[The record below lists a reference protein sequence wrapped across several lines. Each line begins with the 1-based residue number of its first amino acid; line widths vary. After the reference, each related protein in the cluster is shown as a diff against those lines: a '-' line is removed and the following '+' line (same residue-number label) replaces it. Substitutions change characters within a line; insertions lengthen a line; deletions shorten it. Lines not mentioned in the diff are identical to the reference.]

1 MDNSSYDFDINNYS
15 DIELFQFF
23 GIPQNS
29 TEGSIVA
36 HIDSVIIKYNIQS
49 PNNDLEYEFL
59 QFLEK
64 SKKKL
69 VNYSKRNP
77 PIQLKPTNYDVI
89 QSQNVIQEANHSVT
103 ARKVVPVVNM
113 NSYDFPTGVINPIEK
128 RVITKIINIDSLFRE
143 NYDAT
148 NSTNFTWI
156 LPNPLNN
163 VVSMNIVA
171 LELPNVWYT
180 VSSKNN
186 TNKFAIW
193 LYNVAGQADAGR
205 LIELPDGNYMADS
218 FALALN
224 NYFQNAKSGLDFL
237 IASVD
242 PITTRTTI
250 RARDSTVDVPSS
262 PAPYNIADAK
272 YSPNFYFI
280 VQFDNLDISTPPA
293 KIAASNPSNTLNLTN
308 LKTTLGWFMGFRKQS
323 YVVTQIHRFVDNTSY
338 SGKSVTYR
346 GFLQSESSYGSSL
359 HNYVFVE
366 INDYNKNFI
375 TDSVVSITNN
385 AYIGN
390 NIIARI
396 HITSGSNNIVFNNTA
411 DLIFKMREYLG
422 PVNIKRLAIRLLNKF
437 GEPIDLN
444 NNDFS
449 LALEFKILY

>member
-1 MDNSSYDFDINNYS
+1 MNSYDFDINSYS
-15 DIELFQFF
+15 DLELFRFF
-23 GIPQNS
+23 EIPQNS
-29 TEGSIVA
+29 TSESIIA
-36 HIDSVIIKYNIQS
+36 HINSVAVNYNIQY
-49 PNNDLEYEFL
+49 PKNKVEQDFL
-59 QFLEK
+59 QFLDNAK
-64 SKKKL
+64 VKL

-77 PIQLKPTNYDVI
+77 AVQLKPTNYDVI
-89 QSQNVIQEANHSVT
+89 QSQNVIQEQNHSVT
-103 ARKVVPVVNM
+103 AQKVIPIVNTNQYNYPV
-113 NSYDFPTGVINPIEK
+113 GVINPIEK
-128 RVITKIINIDSLFRE
+128 RVVTKIINIDSLFRE
-143 NYDAT
+143 NYDTT

-163 VVSMNIVA
+163 IVSMNIVA

-186 TNKFAIW
+186 SNKFLIW
-193 LYNVAGQADAGR
+193 LYNIKGQADSAR

-218 FALALN
+218 FASTLN
-224 NYFQNAKSGLDFL
+224 NYFQNVKTGLDFL
-237 IASVD
+237 IAVVD
-242 PITTRTTI
+242 PITTKTTI
-250 RARDSTVDVPSS
+250 RVRDVIVDIPNS
-262 PAPYNIADAK
+262 PAPYNIADSK
-272 YSPNFYFI
+272 HSPNFYFI
-280 VQFDNLDISTPPA
+280 VQFDNFDVNNPPDQT
-293 KIAASNPSNTLNLTN
+293 KPQPSSIINLQ
-308 LKTTLGWFMGFRKQS
+308 TTIGWFMGFRKPL
-323 YVVTQIHRFVDNTSY
+323 YTVTKINTFVDNVNY
-338 SGKSVTYR
+338 SGKSVLYR

-375 TDSVVSITNN
+375 TDSVVSITNR

-396 HITSGSNNIVFNNTA
+396 NVNSGSNSIVFNNTA

-422 PVNIKRLAIRLLNKF
+422 PVNINRLAIRLLNKF

>member
-1 MDNSSYDFDINNYS
+1 MNSYDFDINSYT
-15 DIELFQFF
+15 DAELFRFF
-23 GIPQNS
+23 DIPQNS
-29 TEGSIVA
+29 TGESIIA
-36 HIDSVIIKYNIQS
+36 HIDSVVVRYNIRNPKNEVEQ
-49 PNNDLEYEFL
+49 DFL
-59 QFLEK
+59 QFLEN
-64 SKKKL
+64 SKTKL

-89 QSQNVIQEANHSVT
+89 QSQNLIQEANHSVT
-103 ARKVVPVVNM
+103 AQKVVPVVNT
-113 NSYDFPTGVINPIEK
+113 NPYDFPTGVINPIEK
-128 RVITKIINIDSLFRE
+128 RVVTKIINIDSLFRE

-148 NSTNFTWI
+148 NSTNFSWV

-186 TNKFAIW
+186 SNKFVIW
-193 LYNVAGQADAGR
+193 LYNVKGQIDRGH
-205 LIELPDGNYMADS
+205 LIELPNGNYMSDT
-218 FALALN
+218 FALTLN
-224 NYFQNAKSGLDFL
+224 NYFQNVKNGLEFL
-237 IASVD
+237 VAVID
-242 PITTRTTI
+242 PITTKTTI
-250 RARDSTVDVPSS
+250 RARDSTVDSPLS
-262 PAPYNIADAK
+262 PAPYNTNDSK

-280 VQFDNLDISTPPA
+280 LAFNNFDITTPPVQD
-293 KIAASNPSNTLNLTN
+293 AALVANNSNLTN
-308 LKTTLGWFMGFRKQS
+308 LQTTLGWFMGFRKPS
-323 YVVTQIHRFVDNTSY
+323 NIVTQINTFVDNVSFA
-338 SGKSVTYR
+338 GKSVVYL

-375 TDSVVSITNN
+375 TDSVVSMTNN

-396 HITSGSNNIVFNNTA
+396 HITSGSNNVVFNNTA

-437 GEPIDLN
+437 GDPIDLN

>member
-1 MDNSSYDFDINNYS
+1 MSSYDFDINNYT

-29 TEGSIVA
+29 TRESIISHICSIV
-36 HIDSVIIKYNIQS
+36 NGIQH
-49 PNNDLEYEFL
+49 PKNDTERDFL
-59 QFLEK
+59 LFLESAK
-64 SKKKL
+64 TKL
-69 VNYSKRNP
+69 TNYAKRNP
-77 PIQLKPTNYDVI
+77 PIQLKPTNYDII
-89 QSQNVIQEANHSVT
+89 QSQSVIQEPNHSVT
-103 ARKVVPVVNM
+103 AQKVVPIVNT
-113 NSYDFPTGVINPIEK
+113 NEYNYPVGVINPIEK
-128 RVITKIINIDSLFRE
+128 RVVTKIINVDSLFRE

-148 NSTNFTWI
+148 NSTNFAWV

-186 TNKFAIW
+186 SNKFVIW
-193 LYNVAGQADAGR
+193 LYNIKGQIDRGQ

-218 FALALN
+218 FALTLN
-224 NYFQNAKSGLDFL
+224 NYFQNVKNGLEFL
-237 IASVD
+237 VAVID
-242 PITTRTTI
+242 PITTKTTI
-250 RARDSTVDVPSS
+250 RARDSTVDLPNSPS
-262 PAPYNIADAK
+262 PYNTSDSR

-280 VQFDNLDISTPPA
+280 LAFNNFDVTTPPA
-293 KIAASNPSNTLNLTN
+293 QDASSTVANSNLTN
-308 LKTTLGWFMGFRKQS
+308 LQTTLGWFMGFRKPS
-323 YVVTQIHRFVDNTSY
+323 YMVTHINTFIDNVSFA
-338 SGKSVTYR
+338 GKSAVYR

-375 TDSVVSITNN
+375 TDSVVSLTNH

-396 HITSGSNNIVFNNTA
+396 HITSGSNNIVFNNTS

>member
-1 MDNSSYDFDINNYS
+1 MNSYDFDINNYT
-15 DIELFQFF
+15 DLELFRFF
-23 GIPQNS
+23 DIPQNS
-29 TEGSIVA
+29 TGESIVA
-36 HIDSVIIKYNIQS
+36 HIDSVIVGYNIKNPSNQV
-49 PNNDLEYEFL
+49 EREFREFL
-59 QFLEK
+59 ENAK
-64 SKKKL
+64 TKL

-89 QSQNVIQEANHSVT
+89 QSQSVIQEANHSVT
-103 ARKVVPVVNM
+103 AQKVVPVVNT
-113 NSYDFPTGVINPIEK
+113 NPYDFPTGVINPIEK
-128 RVITKIINIDSLFRE
+128 RVVTKIINIDSLFRE

-186 TNKFAIW
+186 SNKFVIW
-193 LYNVAGQADAGR
+193 LYNITGRADVGR
-205 LIELPDGNYMADS
+205 LIELPDGNYMADAFS
-218 FALALN
+218 RALN
-224 NYFQNAKSGLDFL
+224 NYFQSVKGGLDL
-237 IASVD
+237 LVAVVD
-242 PITTRTTI
+242 PITTKTTI
-250 RARDSTVDVPSS
+250 RVRDATIDLPNA
-262 PAPYNIADAK
+262 PAPYNKIDPL
-272 YSPNFYFI
+272 YSPNFYFT
-280 VQFDNLDISTPPA
+280 VVFDNFDVSKPPDGSSVT
-293 KIAASNPSNTLNLTN
+293 IANLQ
-308 LKTTLGWFMGFRKQS
+308 TTLGWFMGFRKSS
-323 YVVTQIHRFVDNTSY
+323 YTVTQINTFADNVSFA
-338 SGKSVTYR
+338 GKSVVYK

-375 TDSVVSITNN
+375 TDSVVSITNR

-396 HITSGSNNIVFNNTA
+396 HVTSGSNNIVFNNTA

>member
-1 MDNSSYDFDINNYS
+1 MNSSDYDFDINNYT

-29 TEGSIVA
+29 TEESIIS
-36 HIDSVIIKYNIQS
+36 HIYSITSGIQY
-49 PNNDLEYEFL
+49 PKNDTERDFL
-59 QFLEK
+59 LFLESAK
-64 SKKKL
+64 TKL
-69 VNYSKRNP
+69 TNYSKRNP
-77 PIQLKPTNYDVI
+77 PIQLKPTNYDII
-89 QSQNVIQEANHSVT
+89 QSQSVIQEPNHSVT
-103 ARKVVPVVNM
+103 AQKVVPIINTNEYNYPV
-113 NSYDFPTGVINPIEK
+113 GVINPIEK
-128 RVITKIINIDSLFRE
+128 RVITKIINVDSLFRE

-148 NSTNFTWI
+148 NSTNFTWV

-186 TNKFAIW
+186 SNKFVIW
-193 LYNVAGQADAGR
+193 LYNVKGQSDRGQ

-218 FALALN
+218 FALTLN
-224 NYFQNAKSGLDFL
+224 NYFQNIKNGLEFL
-237 IASVD
+237 VAIID
-242 PITTRTTI
+242 PITTKTTI
-250 RARDSTVDVPSS
+250 RVRDSTVDSPNS
-262 PAPYNIADAK
+262 PAPYNASDSR
-272 YSPNFYFI
+272 YSPNFYFTL
-280 VQFDNLDISTPPA
+280 VFDNFDATVPPNQTST
-293 KIAASNPSNTLNLTN
+293 IITNNLQ
-308 LKTTLGWFMGFRKQS
+308 TTLGWFMGFRKPS
-323 YVVTQIHRFVDNTSY
+323 YTVTQINTFTDNVSFA
-338 SGKSVTYR
+338 GKSVVYR
-346 GFLQSESSYGSSL
+346 GFTQSESSYGSSL
-359 HNYVFVE
+359 HNYVFIE

-375 TDSVVSITNN
+375 TDSVVSMTNR

-437 GEPIDLN
+437 GDPIDLN